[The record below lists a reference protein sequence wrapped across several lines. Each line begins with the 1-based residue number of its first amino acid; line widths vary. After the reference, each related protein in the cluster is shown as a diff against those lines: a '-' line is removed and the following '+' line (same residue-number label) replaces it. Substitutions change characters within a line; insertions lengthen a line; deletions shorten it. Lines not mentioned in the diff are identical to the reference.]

1 MWAREVGLADEE
13 RTIALL
19 YLANEILQQS
29 KAQKKGNEF
38 LKEFGN
44 TLPAVSQGVQG
55 APRDKLLRLV
65 GIWEERKIFG
75 ASGGARV
82 IGKIRAALG
91 AKGGESPTSGKSEG
105 TERTHPEA
113 AAPPSPGG
121 PAAPAEL
128 GPLAGALAA
137 AAKQKRLMEET
148 AERCKP
154 AFSISLTVSGSPEDV
169 AEKQGMLDE
178 YAAELGRHEHAQR
191 AAIQEV
197 QALLKQ
203 QEAKLSEIGQLQ
215 RRCAGQS
222 SALQARLDSMLNPPA
237 EPAGR
242 PFEPGFDPGAP
253 GYPPALGQDLGGPP
267 PMPAVPMATAP
278 APRAPPTVD
287 GVLHK
292 LGTSADATQ
301 KLAAALKGLGPEA
314 LAKLRAARAA
324 AQK

>member
-1 MWAREVGLADEE
+1 MWAREVGLADDE
-13 RTIALL
+13 RVIALL

-29 KAQKKGNEF
+29 KAQKKGTEF

-44 TLPAVSQGVQG
+44 TLPAVSQGLQG
-55 APRDKLLRLV
+55 GPRDKLIRLV

-82 IGKIRAALG
+82 IGKIRAAVG
-91 AKGGESPTSGKSEG
+91 AKGGESPSSGKSEG
-105 TERTHPEA
+105 TERTHTAAAA
-113 AAPPSPGG
+113 AAPPSPRG

-128 GPLAGALAA
+128 GPLAGALRA

-154 AFSISLTVSGSPEDV
+154 AFSISPTVSGSPEDV

-178 YAAELGRHEHAQR
+178 YAAELGRHEQAQR

-203 QEAKLSEIGQLQ
+203 QEAKLSEISQLQ

-253 GYPPALGQDLGGPP
+253 GYPPALGRDPGGPP

-292 LGTSADATQ
+292 LGTDAGAAQ

-314 LAKLRAARAA
+314 LAKLKAAA

>member
-113 AAPPSPGG
+113 AARPP
-121 PAAPAEL
+121 
-128 GPLAGALAA
+128 
-137 AAKQKRLMEET
+137 
-148 AERCKP
+148 
-154 AFSISLTVSGSPEDV
+154 
-169 AEKQGMLDE
+169 
-178 YAAELGRHEHAQR
+178 
-191 AAIQEV
+191 
-197 QALLKQ
+197 
-203 QEAKLSEIGQLQ
+203 
-215 RRCAGQS
+215 
-222 SALQARLDSMLNPPA
+222 
-237 EPAGR
+237 
-242 PFEPGFDPGAP
+242 PGAP
-253 GYPPALGQDLGGPP
+253 PPRPSWAPWPGPSRRRP
-267 PMPAVPMATAP
+267 S
-278 APRAPPTVD
+278 RS
-287 GVLHK
+287 G
-292 LGTSADATQ
+292 
-301 KLAAALKGLGPEA
+301 
-314 LAKLRAARAA
+314 
-324 AQK
+324 